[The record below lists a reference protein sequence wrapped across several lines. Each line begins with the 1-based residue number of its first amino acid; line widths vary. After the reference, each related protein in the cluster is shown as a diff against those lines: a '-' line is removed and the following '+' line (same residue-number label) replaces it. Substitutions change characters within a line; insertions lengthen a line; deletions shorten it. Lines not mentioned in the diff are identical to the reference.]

1 MLPGF
6 IRLADYM
13 LVEGLMLLAV
23 GTGSSLRIRLKLEP
37 RLLSSVRSCTQCHA
51 LITCHLKFTCMPM
64 PMPMPTTTP
73 TFNQAYINA
82 HALIHPRSRAHN
94 KQKYNFNN
102 TQWRNSWIHF
112 KLRRRMA
119 FLRWVK
125 NVQMLPRLSGVIFKA
140 GPPTATLDLQ
150 FFLPPIRWHSPWSTS
165 KARSALFSAQKRY
178 VLWGSRQLPL
188 FRRRDV
194 IMM

>member
-82 HALIHPRSRAHN
+82 HALIHPRSHAHN
-94 KQKYNFNN
+94 NKN
-102 TQWRNSWIHF
+102 TILTTRSGGIPEYTSSSEEEWRF
-112 KLRRRMA
+112 C
-119 FLRWVK
+119 
-125 NVQMLPRLSGVIFKA
+125 GE
-140 GPPTATLDLQ
+140 
-150 FFLPPIRWHSPWSTS
+150 
-165 KARSALFSAQKRY
+165 
-178 VLWGSRQLPL
+178 
-188 FRRRDV
+188 
-194 IMM
+194 